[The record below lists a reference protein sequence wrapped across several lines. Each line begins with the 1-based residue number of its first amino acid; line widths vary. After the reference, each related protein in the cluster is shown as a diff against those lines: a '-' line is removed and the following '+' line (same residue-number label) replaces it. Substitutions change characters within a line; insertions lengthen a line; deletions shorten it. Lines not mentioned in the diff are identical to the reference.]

1 MLRWLCNGVEGVGVG
16 DSEVQ
21 RKGVGGNSS
30 GGGSESYYLCRG
42 LQGNGRVPLV
52 VLE

>member
-1 MLRWLCNGVEGVGVG
+1 MVLRVVVVKLRGRQEKEERG
-16 DSEVQ
+16 E
-21 RKGVGGNSS
+21 
-30 GGGSESYYLCRG
+30 GSESYYLCRG